1 MWSKRSAT
9 KETLAER
16 SGARTAYSHRKNGL
30 FAQEEW
36 LLMTDWVKKQQF
48 FLEIKAKRTEKDLRV
63 WAFCPIFAAETK
75 KSAQNV
81 ASFNRLKMLHLSSK
95 MPIFAPS
102 FRKEWRHRGELLSF
116 DPPENLQNSMYRVL
130 RF

>member
-1 MWSKRSAT
+1 MFLSNLGVCNHDKAMWRKRSAT

-63 WAFCPIFAAETK
+63 WSFCPIFAAKMK

-81 ASFNRLKMLHLSSK
+81 ATFK
-95 MPIFAPS
+95 
-102 FRKEWRHRGELLSF
+102 
-116 DPPENLQNSMYRVL
+116 
-130 RF
+130 